1 MRVRQSR
8 SSPMYLGGNQMS
20 GIIKSESLHLQAYH
34 IIKKSIMEGERKPS
48 ERIVEARVAN
58 QLGISRG
65 PVREAIRMLIQD
77 GLLIYNDGFV
87 RVYQPTVQDIM
98 EIFQCRESL
107 ETLAIKLA
115 IRNITDEE
123 LEQLAAN
130 IKETKNTLEHDMH
143 LGELDQQFHA
153 IIFRA
158 SKNNQL
164 IELLEVIKMKV
175 HYMRNSMV
183 GGDFYPSFIE
193 EHERIF
199 EALVEGNEDEA
210 VKIIHR
216 HIENG
221 LEGVLLHI
229 KK

>member
-1 MRVRQSR
+1 M
-8 SSPMYLGGNQMS
+8 SS
-20 GIIKSESLHLQAYH
+20 IIKSESFHLQAYN

-48 ERIVEARVAN
+48 ERIVEAKVAN

-87 RVYQPTVQDIM
+87 RVYQPTVQDVI

-107 ETLAIKLA
+107 ETLAIRLA
-115 IRNITDEE
+115 IKNITDTER
-123 LEQLAAN
+123 EQLATN
-130 IKETKNTLEHDMH
+130 IKETKNTLELGLV
-143 LGELDQQFHA
+143 LGEMDQQFHT
-153 IIFRA
+153 IIFHA

-183 GGDFYPSFIE
+183 GGEFYPSFIE

-199 EALVEGNEDEA
+199 EIVVEGNEAEA
-210 VKIIHR
+210 VKIIR
-216 HIENG
+216 NHIKKG

-229 KK
+229 KNK

>member
-1 MRVRQSR
+1 
-8 SSPMYLGGNQMS
+8 MS
-20 GIIKSESLHLQAYH
+20 IIKSESFHLQAYH
-34 IIKKSIMEGERKPS
+34 ILKKSIMEGERKPS
-48 ERIVEARVAN
+48 ERIVEAKVAS

-77 GLLIYNDGFV
+77 GLLIYNNGFV
-87 RVYQPTVQDIM
+87 RVYQPTVQDII

-115 IRNITDEE
+115 IKNITDKER
-123 LEQLAAN
+123 EQLRNN
-130 IKETKNTLEHDMH
+130 ISETKNTLEHSML
-143 LGELDQQFHA
+143 LGELDQQFHT
-153 IIFRA
+153 IIFHA

-183 GGDFYPSFIE
+183 GGQFYPSFIE
-193 EHERIF
+193 EHERLYELIIKGD
-199 EALVEGNEDEA
+199 ETEA
-210 VKIIHR
+210 VKMIR
-216 HIENG
+216 MHIKNG

-229 KK
+229 ENN